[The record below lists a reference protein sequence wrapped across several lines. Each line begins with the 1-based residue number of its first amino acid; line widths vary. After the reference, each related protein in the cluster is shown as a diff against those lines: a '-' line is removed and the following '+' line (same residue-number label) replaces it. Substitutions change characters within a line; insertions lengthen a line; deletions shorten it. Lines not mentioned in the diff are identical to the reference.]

1 MPLHIAGRED
11 EQGMISKALRL
22 ITKPRKDGILER
34 SPMTPIKIIGPRGA
48 GKSALLDWTEQEAEK
63 QGIFA
68 IRCDQLKK
76 GEGLAN
82 LIIPMIDK
90 YRTDKVFFENLGIP
104 DLVSYKDSS
113 QGDITRLYHLI
124 LQAVLERAPVALLLD
139 ETMYYD
145 PDSLVTVL
153 HESQDMISRSL
164 PFTLIFTGTPY
175 LDACLSKLEVG
186 FINRAAELLIKQIS
200 DEAVCEALRE
210 PFNKRGFK
218 VADDALELM
227 ASWTENYPHFIQL
240 AGGAVWDAMRAA
252 ELSEVDLGLVKKA
265 KEVMHKR
272 RNDFYYE
279 AYNAIWRDELLSHA
293 RLVVD
298 LVEQAPEQLAPEQV
312 EQTLEE
318 RSAKR
323 HGEEKVD
330 YKQVLDLLQDHGLV
344 WITDNR
350 RVQAAIPSF
359 FTYLK
364 SKYKLNEG
372 QAVPNLVSLSN

>member
-22 ITKPRKDGILER
+22 VTKPRKDGILER

-48 GKSALLDWTEQEAEK
+48 GKSALLDWTEREAEK

-90 YRTDKVFFENLGIP
+90 YRTDKVFFKNLGIP

-145 PDSLVTVL
+145 PDSLETVL

-164 PFTLIFTGTPY
+164 PFTLIFAGTPY

-186 FINRAAELLIKQIS
+186 FINRAKELLIKQIS

-218 VADDALELM
+218 VADDVLELM
-227 ASWTENYPHFIQL
+227 ASWTENYPHFIQF
-240 AGGAVWDAMRAA
+240 AGEAVWDALKAGDY
-252 ELSEVDLGLVKKA
+252 SEVDLGLVNNAREAMLKK
-265 KEVMHKR
+265 
-272 RNDFYYE
+272 RNDFYGK
-279 AYNAIWRDELLSHA
+279 AYNAIRRDELLSYA

-298 LVEQAPEQLAPEQV
+298 LVEETAEPMAPEQLV
-312 EQTLEE
+312 EKLEE
-318 RSAKR
+318 RSE
-323 HGEEKVD
+323 HGKDKINFSEI
-330 YKQVLDLLQDHGLV
+330 LDLLQDYGLV
-344 WITDNR
+344 WITDDR

-364 SKYKLNEG
+364 SEYKP
-372 QAVPNLVSLSN
+372 QKS